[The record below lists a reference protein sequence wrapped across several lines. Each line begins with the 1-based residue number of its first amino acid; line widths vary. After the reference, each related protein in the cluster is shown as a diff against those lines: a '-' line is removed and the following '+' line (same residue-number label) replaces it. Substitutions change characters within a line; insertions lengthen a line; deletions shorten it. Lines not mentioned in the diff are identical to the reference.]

1 MKNTY
6 TIFPDGIDSRV
17 YAQDI
22 TLNDIKTFSEYQA
35 LLAQGEYTKASDKL
49 NNSDA
54 YFYGA
59 WMLNL
64 LEKRLKAIGDYLINY
79 KEDILTYYSETE
91 PKNVE
96 SGFNW
101 ISDELVENV
110 PTEEIE

>member
-1 MKNTY
+1 MKNTN

-22 TLNDIKTFSEYQA
+22 TLNDLETFSKYQT
-35 LLAQGEYTKASDKL
+35 LLAQGKYSEASVLL

-64 LEKRLKAIGDYLINY
+64 LEKRLKAIEEYVLYELKD
-79 KEDILTYYSETE
+79 EVLTYAGESEPE
-91 PKNVE
+91 DVAY
-96 SGFNW
+96 GMNW
-101 ISDELVENV
+101 ISDDWNNN
-110 PTEEIE
+110 